1 MGGGADAGAS
11 RLCPPGGHP
20 PNSGPA
26 AHPTAPTA
34 QPPPSQRKERKNT
47 LNETLQLSQQQA
59 EALLP
64 TQMWGSFQ
72 DPSSRQFLGGT
83 GRKPPTFHA
92 DRRLQTVC
100 CSCNEILIFPPFFS
114 FSHSSFFFPSGVCES
129 RKLEQSGRAG
139 SLPLLHYSPGGV
151 QSV

>member
-1 MGGGADAGAS
+1 M
-11 RLCPPGGHP
+11 RPGGSPSPLPP
-20 PNSGPA
+20 PNPGPQ
-26 AHPTAPTA
+26 PTPRR
-34 QPPPSQRKERKNT
+34 PPPHPHQAKEKKEKNT
-47 LNETLQLSQQQA
+47 PNETLQLSQQQA

-72 DPSSRQFLGGT
+72 DPSSGVFLGGT

-100 CSCNEILIFPPFFS
+100 CSCNEILIFPPFFFLS
-114 FSHSSFFFPSGVCES
+114 LAPLFFFFPSGVCES